1 MKFEKKGIAII
12 IVAVLILTV
21 YLLHPYVIE
30 GNRNASPEQKIT
42 TINNQLNLDKYKNP
56 TDPVVIGQKLN
67 LKKQLRD
74 LVAGILANTNIKIK
88 PQVKARYEKIKTDSD
103 AEIVVL
109 QKQLSDAQAAR
120 KASRK

>member
-12 IVAVLILTV
+12 SVAVLILTV

-30 GNRNASPEQKIT
+30 GNATASPEQKIT
-42 TINNQLNLDKYKNP
+42 TINNQLKLDKYTRP
-56 TDPVVIGQKLN
+56 VDPVIIGQKLN
-67 LKKQLRD
+67 LKQQLRD
-74 LVAGILANTNIKIK
+74 LVAGVLANTKIRLK
-88 PQVKARYEKIKTDSD
+88 PDVKARYEKIKTDSD

-109 QKQLSDAQAAR
+109 QKQLSDAKAAQ

>member
-30 GNRNASPEQKIT
+30 GNATASPEQKIN

-56 TDPVVIGQKLN
+56 TDPVIIGQKLN
-67 LKKQLRD
+67 LKQQLRD
-74 LVAGILANTNIKIK
+74 LVAGVLANTKIRLK
-88 PQVKARYEKIKTDSD
+88 PQVKVRYEKIKTDSD
-103 AEIVVL
+103 AELVVL
-109 QKQLSDAQAAR
+109 QKQLSDAKAAQ

>member
-67 LKKQLRD
+67 LKQQLRD
-74 LVAGILANTNIKIK
+74 LVARILADTSIKIK
-88 PQVKARYEKIKTDSD
+88 PQVKARYEKIKSDSD

-109 QKQLSDAQAAR
+109 QKQLSDAKAAQ